1 MFGCCSRS
9 AVVNVVEKHDFDFTD
24 EIKCLEAELLEQKE
38 TKRKILRELDLFVLD
53 NSIRETTVGQLRG
66 HTLENKI
73 KIYQEEKKCK
83 FEYCIVASFNH
94 MTRVGDTFCQWLKD
108 NNEYRT
114 KMFSFSEVT
123 EGVTDGV
130 ADTETV
136 PVAMEKCKTYGIPN
150 VIIEIDLADPRFDWK
165 EKFTIRDF
173 CQLLLKRINW
183 CYDNLSS
190 DSKILVNFRDFAFAM
205 KGKNSLVRV
214 LTVVKFLAKL
224 TKQCFGLCVE
234 EPGKFLPEEVGAWCG
249 TLRKVMNDSNWK
261 DGKLL
266 AHVHERWHFA
276 QVTQLECLMNGAD
289 GIWAGVCEEGA
300 SVGHAS
306 STVTIMN
313 MVRMGNTKVL
323 GKYNCQYLRQAAI
336 NVTQIT
342 TGKPPHYREPVY
354 GERAL
359 DLWLPGQ
366 EDSVREFDLAKFFG
380 EEAPNRISDVWS
392 VEMIRKR
399 LVDLFGKDPQ
409 FTDAMAEK
417 MKELLLKDMSGG
429 RKEEYM
435 SSVGIAM
442 LFDRAGGQM
451 TSKMCDVIEEMKV
464 NEPNAQKLID
474 DVKKIWD
481 EWDLKEGEESGD
493 NRLRFDSFYNGFLS
507 PYFGCYRCED
517 TRKGLQALDMDK
529 DDHIDWPEFELY
541 LKWAMRQYPHLADAD
556 ELLSC
561 AFRKG
566 LIPAMQDVV
575 LEADGIEETETQS
588 RY

>member
-1 MFGCCSRS
+1 MD
-9 AVVNVVEKHDFDFTD
+9 EFDFTD
-24 EIKCLEAELLEQKE
+24 EIESLEAELLEQKE
-38 TKRKILRELDLFVLD
+38 TKRKILQKLDLFVLD

-66 HTLENKI
+66 HTLQNKI
-73 KIYQEEKKCK
+73 KIYQEAKKCG

-108 NNEYRT
+108 NNEDRT
-114 KMFSFSEVT
+114 KMFSFSEFT
-123 EGVTDGV
+123 EGVKDGV
-130 ADTETV
+130 ADIETL

-150 VIIEIDLADPRFDWK
+150 VIIEIDLADPRFNWN
-165 EKFTIRDF
+165 KFTIRDF
-173 CQLLLKRINW
+173 CQLLHKRINW
-183 CYDNLSS
+183 CYNNLSS

-205 KGKNSLVRV
+205 KGKKSLVRV
-214 LTVVKFLAKL
+214 LTVTKFLAKL
-224 TKQCFGLCVE
+224 PKQCFGLCIE
-234 EPGKFLPEEVGAWCG
+234 EMGKFLPEEVGAWCA
-249 TLRKVMNDSNWK
+249 TLRKVMNDCSWN

-266 AHVHERWHFA
+266 AHVHKRWGFA
-276 QVTQLECLMNGAD
+276 HVTQLECLMNGAD

-313 MVRMGNTKVL
+313 LVRMGNKKVL
-323 GKYNCQYLRQAAI
+323 EKYNCHYLRQAAVNI
-336 NVTQIT
+336 TEIT
-342 TGKPPHYREPVY
+342 TGRPPHYRELIY

-380 EEAPNRISDVWS
+380 EEAPNRITDVS
-392 VEMIRKR
+392 SFGMIKER
-399 LVDLFGKDPQ
+399 LVNLFGDDPQ
-409 FTDAMAEK
+409 FTDKMAEK
-417 MKELLLKDMSGG
+417 MKELLLNDMSGG

-435 SSVGIAM
+435 SPVGIAM

-451 TSKMCDVIEEMKV
+451 TSKMCDVVEEMKV
-464 NEPNAQKLID
+464 NEPHAQKLID

-517 TRKGLQALDMDK
+517 TRKGLQALDMDN
-529 DDHIDWPEFELY
+529 DDHIDWSEFELY

-575 LEADGIEETETQS
+575 LETVGTE
-588 RY
+588 